1 MKIQEKTGNSLEA
14 RLDVIAGRLRKK
26 EITVPTDLL
35 GAALFL
41 ILAALILYLMPGQVP
56 VSEAD
61 VVNGRQFP
69 AMLMWLM
76 IVCCV
81 LLLIQNLIKLAKKE
95 PLHTCTI
102 NLLTEVK
109 ALIILG
115 ILIAAYLI
123 CKWTDLFV
131 AGAVFCAVA
140 FLVYFRCKK
149 KLYYGITIGMAV
161 LIWAAFRFGLGVRF

>member
-1 MKIQEKTGNSLEA
+1 MKTQEKTGNSLEA
-14 RLDVIAGRLRKK
+14 RLDEIAGRLRKK

-76 IVCCV
+76 IVCCA

-109 ALIILG
+109 A
-115 ILIAAYLI
+115 LIAAYLI

>member
-1 MKIQEKTGNSLEA
+1 MKTQVKSGKGLVA
-14 RLDVIAGRLRKK
+14 RLDEIAGRLREK
-26 EITVPTDLL
+26 EIRVPTDLL
-35 GAALFL
+35 GAGCFL
-41 ILAALILYLMPGQVP
+41 ILAALILYLLPGQVP
-56 VSEAD
+56 VSESD
-61 VVNGRQFP
+61 VINGRQFP

-76 IVCCV
+76 IVCCA

-95 PLHTCTI
+95 PLYTCTI

-115 ILIAAYLI
+115 ILIATYLI
-123 CKWTDLFV
+123 SKWTDLFV
-131 AGAVFCAVA
+131 TGAVFCAVA

>member
-14 RLDVIAGRLRKK
+14 RLDEIAGRLRKK

-115 ILIAAYLI
+115 ILSAA
-123 CKWTDLFV
+123 
-131 AGAVFCAVA
+131 
-140 FLVYFRCKK
+140 
-149 KLYYGITIGMAV
+149 
-161 LIWAAFRFGLGVRF
+161 

>member
-1 MKIQEKTGNSLEA
+1 MKIQEKTGKGLEA
-14 RLDVIAGRLRKK
+14 RLDEIAGRLRRK

-76 IVCCV
+76 IVCCA

-123 CKWTDLFV
+123 CKWTDLF
-131 AGAVFCAVA
+131 G
-140 FLVYFRCKK
+140 
-149 KLYYGITIGMAV
+149 V
-161 LIWAAFRFGLGVRF
+161 LRRGVSGLFPL